1 MDPMAMAP
9 SMAML
14 SLSFGGGIALFTG
27 VAASRDDSKK
37 ADAEALDALGLSQ
50 DDAEKDT
57 KNDSSKSATGDLA
70 KKASDAAKNVLSA
83 GEKIKDK
90 IASAIKAAIFSSW
103 MSHLPGMG
111 ILGLAKSTSLP
122 SLPGKLKFPG
132 KLKLPGTLPK
142 PSLALPK
149 LPLNPGGL
157 LGKLNPKKNNLEN
170 PNSPNVEDTNDSAVV
185 TKSDADAAAA
195 SAPANQEQGKTG
207 GGHARP
213 IGTLMRALKR
223 RYIGSKSKK
232 R

>member
-37 ADAEALDALGLSQ
+37 ADAETLDALGLSQ
-50 DDAEKDT
+50 EDAENDT
-57 KNDSSKSATGDLA
+57 KNDSSKSVTGDLA
-70 KKASDAAKNVLSA
+70 KKTADAAKKVLSA

-90 IASAIKAAIFSSW
+90 IASTIKSAIFSSW
-103 MSHLPGMG
+103 MSHLPGIG

-132 KLKLPGTLPK
+132 KLPGKLELPGKFPGKLPNMPTI
-142 PSLALPK
+142 
-149 LPLNPGGL
+149 PGGL
-157 LGKLNPKKNNLEN
+157 AKLTSKTDV
-170 PNSPNVEDTNDSAVV
+170 NSEET
-185 TKSDADAAAA
+185 TAAAA
-195 SAPANQEQGKTG
+195 PAAVTKPDDASAPPNPEPRRTG